1 MRRNGDCCQTRGTGG
16 ILLETDFRH
25 GSPVCTEASEKAQR
39 IGARNNDKST
49 TGQVHNWKSEKNNQ
63 TTGQTGQLHLLE
75 DEQQQ
80 KRTFHAGP
88 NEARSAHTE
97 PKATK

>member
-1 MRRNGDCCQTRGTGG
+1 MVTVVKLVELVVYCWKPISGMVRQYALRHLKKRKE
-16 ILLETDFRH
+16 LEPETMT
-25 GSPVCTEASEKAQR
+25 SQQL
-39 IGARNNDKST
+39 DKFT
-49 TGQVHNWKSEKNNQ
+49 TGKVKKNNQ

-80 KRTFHAGP
+80 KRTFHAEP